1 MIKNKGTKILILS
14 LTFSGLLSTTT
25 GIALNNMKA
34 NTSTDKIDIKVVER
48 QVARLKSNIPVLKDM
63 EVEINEPISV
73 DVKDY
78 ISNIDEISSNALR
91 AFKIDT
97 SLVNVTQAGKYSYT
111 IQYNGKKYKGSIA
124 VKDKEKEDKIIET
137 LYIKNFSIKVNE
149 QLPTEISNY
158 LENKVDTLDPALIK
172 LDTSKVDIHVAGEY
186 QYTITYGNMLYT
198 GTIKVYEEQATLVP
212 GKIGYKVH
220 YTCESDSYSTSPNKA
235 VNTRSVTVDFDKEI
249 KNIKEKN
256 TNVLSGCS
264 SVIDHI
270 EIEKDGKISNS
281 NGHEI
286 LINNNDKITVY
297 LKQIGT
303 ETTVQP
309 QNPTVDGTTVQ
320 TNN

>member
-111 IQYNGKKYKGSIA
+111 IQYNGKKYKGSIT

-149 QLPTEISNY
+149 KLPTEISNY

-198 GTIKVYEEQATLVP
+198 GTIKVYEEQATQVLNDV
-212 GKIGYKVH
+212 KYTVH
-220 YTCESDSYSTSPNKA
+220 YTCGNKTINKVFTKTSTTTSVF
-235 VNTRSVTVDFDKEI
+235 VNENEI
-249 KNIKEKN
+249 KNKKPNE
-256 TNVLSGCS
+256 LSGCTA
-264 SVIDHI
+264 VIDYDKTKDL
-270 EIEKDGKISNS
+270 EIGDDKTRGAYVDEKKN
-281 NGHEI
+281 EI
-286 LINNNDKITVY
+286 RVY